1 MQKQI
6 VLLEDINV
14 GGEFNQNTLIATDI
28 KMLQI
33 VNSTSTTSSTS
44 TSVSTSTSTTTS
56 STSPVKI
63 ISEDGL
69 HVWHLLD
76 QRYPVPKVRTYAP
89 LRSVIIFFFII
100 IFMPPPYCNI
110 FMPQNII

>member
-6 VLLEDINV
+6 MLLEDINV
-14 GGEFNQNTLIATDI
+14 GGDINQNTLIATDI

-44 TSVSTSTSTTTS
+44 TSISTSTTTS

-76 QRYPVPKVRTYAP
+76 QRYPVPKVRT
-89 LRSVIIFFFII
+89 
-100 IFMPPPYCNI
+100 
-110 FMPQNII
+110 